1 METIW
6 FHKKKNKAETSKTK
20 WVKMRP
26 QSNWS
31 FLFRSVF
38 VFSAL
43 LSVFVRLFPFFFS
56 MVFVF
61 ASFAFLEFFFHEFLQ
76 LIFTFLGTWKKMQKT
91 MKQARAHKK
100 QRKKIRR
107 KERNKRKQKNEQ
119 KATQKRTLCFLWLF
133 PSRFIR
139 FLNPSFTCPVER
151 ILNLEAMK
159 SCISGRSAMGM
170 IAIDQW
176 TKWTLPCATPCHA
189 REIRSICENSGSVAC
204 NPSIVGSW
212 AGQIS

>member
-1 METIW
+1 
-6 FHKKKNKAETSKTK
+6 
-20 WVKMRP
+20 
-26 QSNWS
+26 
-31 FLFRSVF
+31 
-38 VFSAL
+38 
-43 LSVFVRLFPFFFS
+43 
-56 MVFVF
+56 
-61 ASFAFLEFFFHEFLQ
+61 
-76 LIFTFLGTWKKMQKT
+76 

-176 TKWTLPCATPCHA
+176 TKWTLPCATPGKSDPSVKTPAPLPVTPPLWGAELGRFHSTSGRDLGYLA
-189 REIRSICENSGSVAC
+189 ISLRHTSTIRTYLKYFFRVETLRLWLRGR
-204 NPSIVGSW
+204 
-212 AGQIS
+212 ISLKDFRK